1 MPRKPQTA
9 VETDVQEGTVALT
22 EEEVQ
27 AIEAEQEE
35 VTPVV
40 EEKEEV
46 KGVEHVML
54 LNVLHDGVS
63 YKKGE
68 SVSLTKGLVRLFR
81 QKGFIA

>member
-27 AIEAEQEE
+27 AIEAEQ
-35 VTPVV
+35 
-40 EEKEEV
+40 EEV